1 MSDGAGR
8 APSPVNSS
16 RLDFGPA
23 CGFRTS
29 CAFPQKGHHNPDV
42 EEVNL
47 KVHGPTLNLFA
58 LAGAALLRYKIP
70 ALSHLEPPQLPTSN
84 HLFLNNHHPTFSNHN
99 HKSSTSTSLII
110 KMKLLLFTT
119 AALQLSAGAFA
130 SSFFIFAVWNPVFA
144 CPPPTKIITADYCL
158 AHRASSTMTRPS
170 HSFPRSPANASTETK
185 RRITTSHATSQ
196 KTTSATAERAS
207 CARGLAVPGRRETPT

>member
-1 MSDGAGR
+1 MGDGAGR

-23 CGFRTS
+23 RGFRTL
-29 CAFPQKGHHNPDV
+29 CAFPRKGHHNPDV
-42 EEVNL
+42 EVNL
-47 KVHGPTLNLFA
+47 KVDGPTLNLFA
-58 LAGAALLRYKIP
+58 LAGAALLRYKFP

-99 HKSSTSTSLII
+99 HESHHIQKPHRRDEAPPLHHCCAPALGWRIRVQ
-110 KMKLLLFTT
+110 LFH
-119 AALQLSAGAFA
+119 LRCMEPRL
-130 SSFFIFAVWNPVFA
+130 
-144 CPPPTKIITADYCL
+144 CLPPPTKIITADYCL

-207 CARGLAVPGRRETPT
+207 CVRGPAVPGRRETPT